1 MGCDRNM
8 LKEKMRYL
16 CNRRLHRKSESVF
29 EGISK
34 GRKKALDNWF
44 KDQWRQVDGIEKTLR
59 SSSDEREAFG
69 EIVWDMQNRYEDF
82 LEVFIVDGEGTVIS
96 SSFTKH
102 IGDAYSAFPNYQKGK
117 NNEQYMYGPYC
128 DKKTLDIISENK
140 LFADEVTLMFSKP
153 FANNNIEY
161 ILYVRVLNDDMSNII
176 QEEDTHVYKE
186 SGDNYLFMIHNNRG
200 ILPGTAISR
209 SRFEDRTFTHGEN
222 LKDGVKTSRWGTVKI
237 KEHTEFEIQFTDPA
251 TNELHKGVQ
260 ATIDNGE
267 NLDCWPGYPDYRHI
281 LVGGKGTQIIPP
293 YSDEV
298 WGMMCEGDIAEIYH
312 FNGLTKIMPIS
323 MAFITAMV
331 AIISLLAEKYLT
343 TAVASILYIGI
354 VSVAMYILT
363 KRLIVK
369 PINSTVKILRNIAEG
384 EGDLTKRVTIN
395 APNEIGELGRWF
407 NKFISNQMHM
417 IRRVGN
423 SVKSE
428 QHAIKR
434 VTKASKKIEGS
445 IASID
450 DTINVLT
457 NNSIKQN
464 SLFRNTQTEVLKIA
478 ESFQKNEELQ
488 TMMKEIQSKTAS
500 TSEAAESAKDVTK
513 QVLSS
518 IDELESAMGNAVSS
532 IGQLG
537 LKSQAITNIVSTIAS
552 ISNQTNPAAPIAS
565 IEAPTA
571 GDPGRGFALV
581 AEEIKKLSMDTQE
594 ATKVI
599 EGLILAIQK
608 EIGNTN
614 SNIEVID
621 EKVKVSVKSTRESTK
636 AVELVVDV
644 SNSISTILDIMEDE
658 NAVIMEVSSN
668 ISDMASKSEESVQI
682 GEESNQ
688 LAKDKI
694 QDIMR
699 QVEKLEKV
707 LEGLEYSSNDLD
719 EIVGAFQVTS

>member
-1 MGCDRNM
+1 M

-16 CNRRLHRKSESVF
+16 RNRRLHRQSESVF
-29 EGISK
+29 EGISN

-44 KDQWRQVDGIEKTLR
+44 KDQWRQIDSIEKALR
-59 SSSDEREAFG
+59 SSSDEPEAFE
-69 EIVWDMQNRYEDF
+69 EIVVEMQKRNEDF
-82 LEVFIVDGEGTVIS
+82 LEVFIVEEKGTVII
-96 SSFTKH
+96 SSFAKH
-102 IGDAYSAFPNYQKGK
+102 MGDVYSSLPNYQKAK
-117 NNEQYMYGPYC
+117 KKEQYMYGPYC
-128 DKKTLDIISENK
+128 DKKTLDIVAEDK

-153 FANNNIEY
+153 FENNNVEY
-161 ILYVRVLNDDMSNII
+161 ILYVRILNDDMSNII

-186 SGDNYLFMIHNNRG
+186 SGDNYLFMIQNNRG
-200 ILPGTAISR
+200 ILPGIAISR

-222 LKDGVKTSRWGTVKI
+222 LKDGVKTSRWGTVQI
-237 KEHTEFEIQFTDPA
+237 KEHTEFEIRFTDPA
-251 TNELHKGVQ
+251 TNELHPGVR
-260 ATIDNGE
+260 ATIDKGD

-312 FNGLTKIMPIS
+312 YNGLSKVMPLS
-323 MAFITAMV
+323 MAFITALV
-331 AIISLLAEKYLT
+331 AIISLLAGEYLT
-343 TAVASILYIGI
+343 STVTSILYIGI
-354 VSVAMYILT
+354 VSAAMYILT
-363 KRLIVK
+363 KKLIVM

-384 EGDLTKRVTIN
+384 EGDLTKRVIIN
-395 APNEIGELGRWF
+395 KPNEIGELGRWF

-434 VTKASKKIEGS
+434 VTKASEKIEGS

-457 NNSIKQN
+457 NNSIEQN
-464 SLFRNTQTEVLKIA
+464 ALFRNTQTEVLKIA

-500 TSEAAESAKDVTK
+500 TSDAAQSAKDVTK

-532 IGQLG
+532 IGQLE
-537 LKSQAITNIVSTIAS
+537 LKSQEITHIVSTIAS
-552 ISNQTNPAAPIAS
+552 ISNQTNLLALNAS
-565 IEAPTA
+565 IEAARA
-571 GDPGRGFALV
+571 GEAGRGFAVV
-581 AEEIKKLSMDTQE
+581 ADEIKKLSTDTQE
-594 ATKVI
+594 ATKMI
-599 EGLILAIQK
+599 EGLIRAIQE
-608 EIGNTN
+608 EIGTTN

-621 EKVKVSVKSTRESTK
+621 DKVKVSVKSTRESTK

-644 SNSISTILDIMEDE
+644 SNSIATILDIMEDE

-668 ISDMASKSEESVQI
+668 ISDMASKSEKSVQI

-688 LAKDKI
+688 MAKDKI
-694 QDIMR
+694 HDIMK
-699 QVEKLEKV
+699 QVEKLKKV

>member
-1 MGCDRNM
+1 M

-16 CNRRLHRKSESVF
+16 CNRRLHRQSESVF
-29 EGISK
+29 EGISN
-34 GRKKALDNWF
+34 GRKKALENWF
-44 KDQWRQVDGIEKTLR
+44 KDQWRQIDSIEKTLR
-59 SSSDEREAFG
+59 SSSDEREAFE
-69 EIVWDMQNRYEDF
+69 EIVVEVQNRYEDF
-82 LEVFIVDGEGTVIS
+82 LEVFIVDEKGTVIA
-96 SSFTKH
+96 SSFVKH
-102 IGDAYSAFPNYQKGK
+102 IGDVYSSLPNYQKARNK
-117 NNEQYMYGPYC
+117 EQYMYGPYC
-128 DKKTLDIISENK
+128 DKKTLDIVAEDK

-153 FANNNIEY
+153 FENNNLEY
-161 ILYVRVLNDDMSNII
+161 ILYVRILNDDMSNII

-186 SGDNYLFMIHNNRG
+186 SGDNYLFMIQNNRG
-200 ILPGTAISR
+200 VLPGTAISR

-222 LKDGVKTSRWGTVKI
+222 LKDGVKTSRWGTVQI
-237 KEHTEFEIQFTDPA
+237 KEHTEFEIRFTDPA
-251 TNELHKGVQ
+251 TGTLHKGVQ

-312 FNGLTKIMPIS
+312 FNGLSKIMPFS
-323 MAFITAMV
+323 MALITALV
-331 AIISLLAEKYLT
+331 ALISLLAGEYLT
-343 TAVASILYIGI
+343 SIITSILYIGI
-354 VSVAMYILT
+354 VSTAIYILT
-363 KRLIVK
+363 KRFIVR
-369 PINSTVKILRNIAEG
+369 PINNTVKILRNIAEG

-395 APNEIGELGRWF
+395 SPNEIGELSRWF

-417 IRRVGN
+417 IHRVGN

-457 NNSIKQN
+457 NNSIEQN
-464 SLFRNTQTEVLKIA
+464 YLFRNTQTEVLKIA
-478 ESFQKNEELQ
+478 DSFQKNEELQ
-488 TMMKEIQSKTAS
+488 IMMKEIQSKTAS
-500 TSEAAESAKDVTK
+500 TSEAAKSAKDVTK
-513 QVLSS
+513 QVLLS
-518 IDELESAMGNAVSS
+518 IDELEFAMGNAVTS
-532 IGQLG
+532 IGQLE
-537 LKSQAITNIVSTIAS
+537 LKSQEITNIVSTIAS
-552 ISNQTNPAAPIAS
+552 ISNQTNLLALNAS
-565 IEAPTA
+565 IEAARA
-571 GDPGRGFALV
+571 GEAGLGFAVV
-581 AEEIKKLSMDTQE
+581 AAEIKKLSMDTQE

-599 EGLILAIQK
+599 EGLIRGIQE

-614 SNIEVID
+614 TNFEVID

-644 SNSISTILDIMEDE
+644 SNSITTVLDIMEDE
-658 NAVIMEVSSN
+658 NAVIMEVSGN
-668 ISDMASKSEESVQI
+668 ISDMASKSEKSVRI

-699 QVEKLEKV
+699 QVEKLRKV

-719 EIVGAFQVTS
+719 EIVGAFQVSS

>member
-1 MGCDRNM
+1 M

-16 CNRRLHRKSESVF
+16 CNRRLHRQSESVF
-29 EGISK
+29 EGISN
-34 GRKKALDNWF
+34 GRKKALENWF
-44 KDQWRQVDGIEKTLR
+44 KDQWRQIDSIEKTLR
-59 SSSDEREAFG
+59 SSSDEREAFE
-69 EIVWDMQNRYEDF
+69 EIVVEVQNRYEDF
-82 LEVFIVDGEGTVIS
+82 LEVFIVDEKGTVIA
-96 SSFTKH
+96 SSFVKH
-102 IGDAYSAFPNYQKGK
+102 IGDVYSSLPNYQKARNK
-117 NNEQYMYGPYC
+117 EQYMYGPYC
-128 DKKTLDIISENK
+128 DKKTLDIVAGDK

-153 FANNNIEY
+153 FENNNLEY
-161 ILYVRVLNDDMSNII
+161 ILYVRILNDDMSNII

-186 SGDNYLFMIHNNRG
+186 SGDNYLFMIQNNRG
-200 ILPGTAISR
+200 VLPGTAISR

-222 LKDGVKTSRWGTVKI
+222 LKDGVKTSRWGTVQI
-237 KEHTEFEIQFTDPA
+237 KEHTEFEIRFTDPA
-251 TNELHKGVQ
+251 TGTLHKGVQ

-312 FNGLTKIMPIS
+312 FNGLSKIMPFS
-323 MAFITAMV
+323 MALITALV
-331 AIISLLAEKYLT
+331 ALISLLAGEYLT
-343 TAVASILYIGI
+343 SIITSILYIGI
-354 VSVAMYILT
+354 VSTAIYILT
-363 KRLIVK
+363 KRFIVR
-369 PINSTVKILRNIAEG
+369 PINNTVKILRNIAEG

-395 APNEIGELGRWF
+395 SPNEIGELSRWF

-417 IRRVGN
+417 IHRVGN

-457 NNSIKQN
+457 NNSIEQN
-464 SLFRNTQTEVLKIA
+464 YLFRNTQTEVLKIA
-478 ESFQKNEELQ
+478 DSFQKNEELQ
-488 TMMKEIQSKTAS
+488 IMMKEIQSKTAS
-500 TSEAAESAKDVTK
+500 TSEAAKSAKDVTK
-513 QVLSS
+513 QVLLS
-518 IDELESAMGNAVSS
+518 IDELEFAMGNAVTS
-532 IGQLG
+532 IGQLE
-537 LKSQAITNIVSTIAS
+537 LKSQEITNIVSTIAS
-552 ISNQTNPAAPIAS
+552 ISNQTNLLALNAS
-565 IEAPTA
+565 IEAARA
-571 GDPGRGFALV
+571 GEAGLGFAVV
-581 AEEIKKLSMDTQE
+581 AAEIKKLSMDTQE

-599 EGLILAIQK
+599 EGLIRGIQE

-614 SNIEVID
+614 TNFEVID

-644 SNSISTILDIMEDE
+644 SNSITTVLDIMEDE
-658 NAVIMEVSSN
+658 NAVIMEVSGN
-668 ISDMASKSEESVQI
+668 ISDMASKSEKSVRI

-699 QVEKLEKV
+699 QVEKLRKV

-719 EIVGAFQVTS
+719 EIVGAFQVSS